1 MKSRLALAFLLLGIL
16 CIVGAST
23 VCADEDQGY
32 QGWSPIKNTGYA
44 VISNYQGMI
53 VPPGT
58 TVNVTAGTTN
68 LTITKVVFIW
78 RDPDGIPRYED
89 DVPVKGPLTTPQI
102 LPGPLD
108 NLHPELIQWAEDSSN
123 VNVEYLYAHS
133 AHEPDKPGDWG
144 VQALFIGE
152 GGHRVGS
159 VGNVIKIRSTS
170 FNVIPDLPV
179 VGTAGALVTMLFG
192 LGLFLRNKRQ

>member
-1 MKSRLALAFLLLGIL
+1 MLKSRLALAFLLLSIL
-16 CIVGAST
+16 CIVGAGT
-23 VCADEDQGY
+23 VYADEGY

-44 VISNYQGMI
+44 VISNYQGMV
-53 VPPGT
+53 VPPLT

-78 RDPDGIPRYED
+78 RDPDDITRYQDE
-89 DVPVKGPLTTPQI
+89 VPVKGPLTTPQI
-102 LPGPLD
+102 PPGPLD
-108 NLHPELIQWAEDSSN
+108 NLHPELIQWAKDN
-123 VNVEYLYAHS
+123 PNVEYLYAHS
-133 AHEPDKPGDWG
+133 AYEPDKPGDWG

-159 VGNVIKIRSTS
+159 VENVIKIRSTS

-192 LGLFLRNKRQ
+192 LGLFLHRKRQ